1 MFSDYLISQNLIVA
15 EVLLPP
21 PPKKKQTPRKNFK
34 CLKNRTKFVKQH
46 AEAYPGLLQTF
57 NIFARVLESL
67 LELVITS
74 DENSSLNME
83 IS

>member
-21 PPKKKQTPRKNFK
+21 PQKKKKTPRKNFK

-46 AEAYPGLLQTF
+46 AEAYPDLLQTF

>member
-21 PPKKKQTPRKNFK
+21 QKKKKTPRKNFK

-74 DENSSLNME
+74 GENSSLNME

>member
-21 PPKKKQTPRKNFK
+21 PKKKKKTPRKNFK